1 MKFSFFSFLTSNI
14 SNSTKSKFTRF
25 TEIVAII
32 SVALGAI
39 ALIISIGVL
48 DGFEKKLKNVAFEF
62 SSHISIQN
70 FNNEPFD
77 IRNIHLN
84 QIKEV
89 YKAEIKQII
98 TINSIE
104 GIIKQKNEV
113 AAISARALSKQLFDN
128 IKKYILVP
136 NVNLSDFSNSI
147 IISQYL
153 SQKLNLKVGDE
164 VIIFFPRNSNNKLDF
179 SVKKL
184 KISGLYR
191 TGMTQY
197 DNNIAFVDEEVV
209 YNTLNIN
216 NNYAKEIQIFL
227 NNPYNAN
234 LIGNLI
240 DKKLNYPF
248 YTVTVFD
255 THQYIFSW
263 IELQKEPIPL
273 ILSLI
278 SLIAMMNII
287 TSILVLI
294 LEKVKTIGI
303 FKTLGMNNF
312 SIMKIFIFKAIK
324 LTLIGLVI
332 GILCSLL
339 FTFLQQNYE
348 LIKLQGDIYFLDAL
362 PINFDL
368 ISYIIVFVGI
378 LTISLIVSFIP
389 ALAILKVEIIKTLR
403 FN

>member
-62 SSHISIQN
+62 SSHLSIQN

-77 IRNIHLN
+77 IKNIPLN

-89 YKAEIKQII
+89 YKGEVKQII

-104 GIIKQKNEV
+104 GIIKQRNEI
-113 AAISARALSKQLFDN
+113 ATISARALSEQLFDK
-128 IKKYILVP
+128 IKKYLLIQKF
-136 NVNLSDFSNSI
+136 NLSEFNNSI

-153 SQKLNLKVGDE
+153 SKKMNLKVGDE
-164 VIIFFPRNSNNKLDF
+164 VIIFFPRNSDNKLDF

-184 KISGLYR
+184 KIAALYK

-197 DNNIAFVDEEVV
+197 DNNIAFIDEKIVF
-209 YNTLNIN
+209 NALNIN
-216 NNYAKEIQIFL
+216 KNYAKEIQLFL
-227 NNPYNAN
+227 NDPYKAN
-234 LIGNLI
+234 SIGNFI

-324 LTLIGLVI
+324 LTLIGLIV

-368 ISYIIVFVGI
+368 ISYIVVFVGI